1 MTTGIFIAYYRVS
14 TKRQGQSGLGL
25 DAQKDAVISYLNG
38 GHGTLKEA
46 FVEIESGRKVKNR
59 PALQHAIAACRKHKA
74 ILVIAKLDRLARNVA
89 FISNLME
96 SKVEFVAVDNPH
108 ATRFTLHILAAVA
121 EHEAEMISQRT
132 KAALAAA
139 KARGTALG
147 RYGKILAEQ
156 NKAAAAVFVR
166 EIAPT
171 IAQLQQ
177 EGFTTVRA
185 LCTELN
191 ARGIPTYKA
200 GTSWHIA
207 TVHNV
212 MKQIDSL
219 SHCID

>member
-1 MTTGIFIAYYRVS
+1 MTPGQCIAYYRVS

-25 DAQKDAVISYLNG
+25 DAQQDAVLSYLKDGNW
-38 GHGTLKEA
+38 TLQGE
-46 FVEIESGRKVKNR
+46 FVEVESGRKVKNR

-74 ILVIAKLDRLARNVA
+74 TLVIAKLDRLARNVA

-121 EHEAEMISQRT
+121 EHEADMISQRT

-139 KARGTALG
+139 KARGTQLG
-147 RYGKILAEQ
+147 CYGKILAAQ
-156 NKAAAAVFVR
+156 NKAASALFIR

-171 IAQLQQ
+171 IVQLQQ

-185 LCTELN
+185 LCAELN
-191 ARGIPTYKA
+191 VREIPTYRLGK
-200 GTSWHIA
+200 TWHIA
-207 TVHNV
+207 TVYNI
-212 MKQIDSL
+212 MKQINTL
-219 SHCID
+219 PH